1 MGAALVHA
9 HCGASA
15 VVLMAAA
22 NKAVDNLIL
31 RVLEKATALEAHKSL
46 YRPLWGPVSIVGRC
60 GQDIDPQVAPYDL
73 RALIRAA
80 GVGANYLKKSVRQRQ
95 RSFLQQNCMIHG
107 GTCSAFAQV
116 PDAEASA
123 VSLTKT
129 IPEKLSF
136 SLLLVKRLQLG
147 KH

>member
-1 MGAALVHA
+1 MQDDDPSRRQLLEKSCYAQAAAWGLNDRQSSALFRSIRSKLLLVQGPPGTGKTKMAAALVHA

-80 GVGANYLKKSVRQRQ
+80 GVGANYLKKSVRHR
-95 RSFLQQNCMIHG
+95 
-107 GTCSAFAQV
+107 
-116 PDAEASA
+116 
-123 VSLTKT
+123 
-129 IPEKLSF
+129 
-136 SLLLVKRLQLG
+136 
-147 KH
+147 